1 MKKLYLDCTEGEV
14 VSVYVRDA
22 EVIPAG
28 TTVYTMPLRERGH
41 AYDRWGKEYGIYFL
55 FEDMEVEIPFYAVP
69 RVDIFAVDG
78 QGGFFGTVGQGTDP
92 EGEGPVCFF
101 KEGKCRLIAESGPEF
116 IANGAVWRQRLR
128 DYPQVRL
135 YDSREQAARELEF
148 ISLEEGK

>member
-28 TTVYTMPLRERGH
+28 TTVYTMPLRERGP

-78 QGGFFGTVGQGTDP
+78 QGGFLELWVRGRIRRERGRSAFLRRG
-92 EGEGPVCFF
+92 
-101 KEGKCRLIAESGPEF
+101 
-116 IANGAVWRQRLR
+116 NAV
-128 DYPQVRL
+128 
-135 YDSREQAARELEF
+135 S
-148 ISLEEGK
+148 